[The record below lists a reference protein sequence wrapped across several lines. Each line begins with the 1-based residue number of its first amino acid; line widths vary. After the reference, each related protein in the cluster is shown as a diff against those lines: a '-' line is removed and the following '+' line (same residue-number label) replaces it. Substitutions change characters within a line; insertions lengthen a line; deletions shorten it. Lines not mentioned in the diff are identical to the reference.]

1 MYKIQYQDLHGIE
14 WKVTGDN
21 YILPS
26 EAESRAKHYWRVYG
40 LRQGLVRSVRVV
52 QQTTILT
59 FHNEEDA

>member
-14 WKVTGDN
+14 WKVAGEDCS
-21 YILPS
+21 LPS

-40 LRQGLVRSVRVV
+40 LRQGVVRSVRVI

-59 FHNEEDA
+59 FRNEEEA